1 LALARV
7 PGPTRSGR
15 GRSGILIFPL
25 LQREGAGGA
34 GAGARE
40 GARLREAA
48 QEFEALLWEQALR
61 AGLPGDRAW
70 VQGAGE
76 PVYDALVVET
86 LAEAIARGG
95 GAGLWR
101 LLAGAGTR

>member
-1 LALARV
+1 MEGHVFPV
-7 PGPTRSGR
+7 PPAQAGGGVASWSSPSSVR
-15 GRSGILIFPL
+15 
-25 LQREGAGGA
+25 GAGGA

-40 GARLREAA
+40 WARLREAA
-48 QEFEALLWEQALR
+48 QEFEALLWEQVLR